1 MVIILMLMMMMMMMV
16 KIGDDPIDEHQFLC
30 IANLVFRSCNFGP
43 YGAVIIAP
51 VVLVNC
57 C

>member
-1 MVIILMLMMMMMMMV
+1 MVIILMLMMMMMV
-16 KIGDDPIDEHQFLC
+16 KIGDDPIDEHQFLW
-30 IANLVFRSCNFGP
+30 IANLDFRSCKFGP